1 MSKAVYKF
9 DKKVANYLEEGIK
22 GGVLVK
28 DMLAGMQDKFQQAP
42 RSHAMLYK
50 IYGSFMADV
59 KSQRVAQVG
68 DLVFQQATKGHFPSQ
83 ELFLRAKGGWSPQN
97 TVNEHEV
104 LGDEDVDSGP
114 IDVLLAKLGKTPSET
129 DEEE

>member
-83 ELFLRAKGGWSPQN
+83 GGWSPQN